1 MPFFNFFNVK
11 NLFRLI
17 WNVTFCKNVFLCFFI
32 LTISPIL
39 NLGSL
44 SLISLIQRIYV
55 FDFTSTGLI
64 LIVLWYVLL
73 YLLTISSNLSI
84 YELFETG
91 SFLKKVF

>member
-1 MPFFNFFNVK
+1 MFFYV
-11 NLFRLI
+11 
-17 WNVTFCKNVFLCFFI
+17 FI

-73 YLLTISSNLSI
+73 YLLTISSNLSL
-84 YELFETG
+84 YKLFETR
-91 SFLKKVF
+91 SFFKKVF